1 MVKEKINGILN
12 KIKNNKKKVI
22 GVTIVVFAV
31 FIFTFTVYNLNNP
44 TKFNRL
50 FANVLNNGKPVNDAF
65 EDNTFYSCVVDAYN
79 SANGTSKAYTDN
91 LTDEELASL
100 TSLMC
105 EGWHYSDDAKITS
118 AKGVEK
124 LTGLEYLDLSSN
136 QLTSIDI
143 SGNTSLTTLILYNN
157 NLTNIDLSNNTSL
170 TNLNLSS
177 NQLTNIDV
185 SVNTSLTDLDL
196 SNNQLTSLD
205 LSHNML
211 LEQLYLDDNQLT
223 SIDVSNI
230 TSLTD
235 LVLYSNQLTSIDLSN
250 NTSLT
255 NLDLNS
261 NQLTSLDLSQN
272 TNLTELGLASSQLV
286 NIDLSRNTALTYLG
300 LWSNQ
305 LASIDLSQNT
315 ALEELELQ
323 CDQLTSIDLTKN
335 IALTDLEL
343 YDSQLTNLDLS
354 KNTELESLSLSGNQ
368 LLTSLDLSK
377 NTGLESLSLRDN
389 QLTSID
395 LSNNSSLRYLG
406 IDNTPLKEDILMQVG
421 ETYNVE
427 EKIIPP
433 EGQNFTYSID
443 DTSVATIEG
452 NVITA
457 KSDGNTTLR
466 ASFGNVSFN
475 RKIFV
480 GSIKLSTDRYPSI
493 KIDNDKKFIY
503 FEEFDRLMYE
513 NDETELS
520 DDVKVN
526 YGKLKINGN
535 MLQVVSGSKVLD
547 EYKIVYIDSS
557 IRMDDGY
564 LLVKASVNDLD
575 PIKCINCTYEL
586 SNDGKEISIKYDDEE
601 IDKKKIMYIFLPD
614 NGMSSLDSTVL
625 IFGDK
630 MYDKNDIKEISNIKE
645 IEKDKI
651 NFLNAKV
658 ELEKFEYN
666 NILKLYFDDHEINL
680 HIVFA
685 NFFSNNYDLTKDYIY
700 LGTNDFKN
708 DIQYA
713 FGDEKKNVN
722 ELEKINAFNRTD
734 KSFEIWFTD
743 RYCDDDDECSV
754 RQIKRLGIWD
764 LIKVTSDKYDMSG
777 DTINLGNEDIDLTKI
792 NVTNATL
799 KKEDNKLL
807 IMYGDEV
814 VKEFKLEGGKKTTTT
829 TKKDDEKTTATKD
842 KTTTKKEVKTTTTK
856 KKVSIIDK
864 IFGNKE
870 TTTAKKEETTTKK
883 NIFRKS
889 TTTKVENS
897 SGNVTSNNKN
907 SFKKLVT
914 GSNLLILFLSI
925 TGIALIIY
933 IIIDKKK
940 NKFNN

>member
-1 MVKEKINGILN
+1 MIKERLKNILT

-22 GVTIVVFAV
+22 GVTAIVFAA

-44 TKFNRL
+44 TKINRL

-65 EDNTFYSCVVDAYN
+65 EDNTFYSCVIDAYN
-79 SANGTSKAYTDN
+79 SDHQDNKKAYTDN
-91 LTDEELASL
+91 LTDEELASV

-105 EGWHYSDDAKITS
+105 EGWRYSDSDKITS

-124 LTGLEYLDLSSN
+124 LTGLTTLDLY
-136 QLTSIDI
+136 
-143 SGNTSLTTLILYNN
+143 GNK
-157 NLTNIDLSNNTSL
+157 LTNIDLSQNTLL
-170 TNLNLSS
+170 TNLSLYS
-177 NQLTNIDV
+177 NQLASIDL
-185 SVNTSLTDLDL
+185 SQNTSLTDLDL
-196 SNNQLTSLD
+196 SA
-205 LSHNML
+205 
-211 LEQLYLDDNQLT
+211 
-223 SIDVSNI
+223 
-230 TSLTD
+230 
-235 LVLYSNQLTSIDLSN
+235 NQLTSIDLSQN
-250 NTSLT
+250 TALTELDLSENKLTNIDLSQNTSLT
-255 NLDLNS
+255 GLSLSETLLVSLDLTKNIA
-261 NQLTSLDLSQN
+261 LTGLELYYVELTNIDLSQN
-272 TNLTELGLASSQLV
+272 TNLTELGLAASQLV
-286 NIDLSRNTALTYLG
+286 NIALSRNTTLTYLG
-300 LWSNQ
+300 LGSNQ

-395 LSNNSSLRYLG
+395 LSNNSSLRYLE
-406 IDNTPLKEDILMQVG
+406 IDDTLLKEDILMQVG

-443 DTSVATIEG
+443 DTSIATIEG

-480 GSIKLSTDRYPSI
+480 GSIKLSTDRNPSI

-601 IDKKKIMYIFLPD
+601 IDKKKIMYMFLPD

-666 NILKLYFDDHEINL
+666 NILKLYFDDHKIDL

-708 DIQYA
+708 DIQYT
-713 FGDEKKNVN
+713 FGEEKKNVN
-722 ELEKINAFNRTD
+722 ELEEIDAFNRTD
-734 KSFEIWFTD
+734 KSFEIWLTD

-754 RQIKRLGIWD
+754 RQIKRLGIWN
-764 LIKVTSDKYDMSG
+764 LIKVSSDKYDMNG
-777 DTINLGNEDIDLTKI
+777 DIINLGNEDIDLTKI

-807 IMYGDEV
+807 VMYGDEV

-829 TKKDDEKTTATKD
+829 TKKDDEKTTTTKI
-842 KTTTKKEVKTTTTK
+842 TTTKEEVKTTTTK
-856 KKVSIIDK
+856 KKESIIDK

-870 TTTAKKEETTTKK
+870 TTTKKEETTTKK

-914 GSNLLILFLSI
+914 GSNLLISLLSI
-925 TGIALIIY
+925 TGIALIMY
-933 IIIDKKK
+933 IIVDKKK